1 VFFAPCTKD
10 SVRPTK
16 YLAEYTSPGWYARST
31 FRRRCCSS
39 RVRGHVRS
47 PATYP
52 QGKAQVGKAII
63 TRLHRPSSTGP
74 LVGAVQS
81 LVTRSALPSP
91 TARGGGCSNGAEP
104 SWNHACVGGR
114 QASRPA
120 NGSIMGFK
128 VLSNRWPMRAP
139 HVIAHRL
146 SLPSHN
152 PPSPGRRG
160 PITRR
165 SLQLSQRPIEI
176 CMRRGTIQGWV
187 RPLHDDE
194 GRGVREARRRRRELR
209 CLPAHACKPSS
220 CKAALWRISI
230 SRRWARVSDR
240 ERCRAVFWTWPL
252 PRTRVLRLAEEA
264 WRGLNPMACLGGT
277 RGEPPVRRVEAID
290 GCPGVDS
297 VGHALS
303 TGFLFRGLRLSHRR
317 APRSR
322 RQLVGPNKLQ
332 PWWNASG
339 ADSKWSPQASQVPS
353 RPPPGLRQATPGP
366 SAVIQGST
374 QCHGTPP
381 PTRARPP
388 RRLRGACH
396 RHAWSA
402 GPVLPRCPGPF
413 GNMFQGCSSRYGG
426 IAAHRRG
433 PGQCCN
439 RIWTDRAAVDRP
451 SISRALPAVPSEP
464 QRVLEYLQL
473 RRAGT
478 DPREPVE
485 ARRRSATSQWRR
497 AGPPTVRPRS
507 CRLQRLVR
515 CQVQG
520 RSNCLVGLHS
530 RASPL
535 ASGPPA

>member
-1 VFFAPCTKD
+1 
-10 SVRPTK
+10 
-16 YLAEYTSPGWYARST
+16 
-31 FRRRCCSS
+31 
-39 RVRGHVRS
+39 
-47 PATYP
+47 
-52 QGKAQVGKAII
+52 
-63 TRLHRPSSTGP
+63 
-74 LVGAVQS
+74 
-81 LVTRSALPSP
+81 
-91 TARGGGCSNGAEP
+91 
-104 SWNHACVGGR
+104 
-114 QASRPA
+114 
-120 NGSIMGFK
+120 
-128 VLSNRWPMRAP
+128 
-139 HVIAHRL
+139 
-146 SLPSHN
+146 
-152 PPSPGRRG
+152 
-160 PITRR
+160 
-165 SLQLSQRPIEI
+165 
-176 CMRRGTIQGWV
+176 
-187 RPLHDDE
+187 
-194 GRGVREARRRRRELR
+194 
-209 CLPAHACKPSS
+209 
-220 CKAALWRISI
+220 
-230 SRRWARVSDR
+230 
-240 ERCRAVFWTWPL
+240 
-252 PRTRVLRLAEEA
+252 
-264 WRGLNPMACLGGT
+264 MACLGGT
-277 RGEPPVRRVEAID
+277 RGEPPIRRVEAID
-290 GCPGVDS
+290 GCCPGVDS

-339 ADSKWSPQASQVPS
+339 ADSRWSPQASQVPS

-396 RHAWSA
+396 RHA
-402 GPVLPRCPGPF
+402 CPLGRYSPSRP
-413 GNMFQGCSSRYGG
+413 GAQDHSVICYRAVRPQGF
-426 IAAHRRG
+426 AAHRRG

-451 SISRALPAVPSEP
+451 SISRALPTVSSEP
-464 QRVLEYLQL
+464 QRVLAGKYLQ